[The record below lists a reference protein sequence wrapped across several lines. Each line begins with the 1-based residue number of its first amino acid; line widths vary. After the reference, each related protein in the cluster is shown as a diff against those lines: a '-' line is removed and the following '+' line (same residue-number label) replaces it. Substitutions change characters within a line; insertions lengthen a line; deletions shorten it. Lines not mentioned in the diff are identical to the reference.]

1 MAQVSIRIDDNVK
14 DDADKL
20 FEELGLTLSGAVNI
34 FVRQA
39 LRQRG
44 IPFVVTI
51 ENDPFYDTANMRWI
65 EQSVRQIR
73 EGHIVSKSFEELEQM
88 AE

>member
-1 MAQVSIRIDDNVK
+1 MAQISIRIDDTVK
-14 DDADKL
+14 KQADSL

-44 IPFVVTI
+44 IPFPVSV
-51 ENDPFYDTANMRWI
+51 ENEPFFNPANMRWI
-65 EQSVRQIR
+65 DQSIEQMRKGQKIT
-73 EGHIVSKSFEELEQM
+73 KSFAELEQM
-88 AE
+88 AT